1 MLRSTNIERAL
12 KAARID
18 LRPAQRQPSLA
29 SVGVATVVALGGSLG
44 LDALL
49 VALGTSLFPATR
61 GFPHFRF
68 SDYGLLTAIGVLLA
82 CAAWPVTTRVTSEA
96 RWLFLR
102 LAVLVTVVLWLPDI
116 WILVRGEP
124 PEAVAVL
131 MVMHL
136 AIAVVTYNAL
146 VRIATLRP
154 ARLGPAG
161 AARSDLDEPELA
173 RATDGADQRRNLSE
187 RRAVWLSMLGLVV
200 LEFGLGVVTLLVVPA
215 GRPSGWVPPH
225 DTVVYALHTVVGALL
240 AVGAIVVTTKAI
252 HAERSVRV
260 SAIVGLVGVG
270 IGAVGGLL
278 TVVHALRLL
287 GMALMLAGTAV
298 AVLGYVM
305 PAVEPTQ

>member
-136 AIAVVTYNAL
+136 AIAVVTYNAIVLPVQVETPSPFDSAVAGVVL
-146 VRIATLRP
+146 VEALALGTLT
-154 ARLGPAG
+154 ALGDAG
-161 AARSDLDEPELA
+161 VNRMQSWDALA
-173 RATDGADQRRNLSE
+173 NED
-187 RRAVWLSMLGLVV
+187 LVV
-200 LEFGLGVVTLLVVPA
+200 
-215 GRPSGWVPPH
+215 
-225 DTVVYALHTVVGALL
+225 D
-240 AVGAIVVTTKAI
+240 
-252 HAERSVRV
+252 
-260 SAIVGLVGVG
+260 
-270 IGAVGGLL
+270 
-278 TVVHALRLL
+278 
-287 GMALMLAGTAV
+287 
-298 AVLGYVM
+298 
-305 PAVEPTQ
+305 